1 MDTMDFKG
9 PQGVYFPYYEEEF
22 QELRFQGLVED
33 FVRGEDD
40 TYYVKKKV
48 DSSRVLGPYVIVHN
62 YHDSCKITE
71 YYTGKEFTY
80 DKKKAK
86 LYSYLNMEKADN
98 ICQRLNRGDI
108 SIEDAEEVFQD
119 A

>member
-22 QELRFQGLVED
+22 EELRFQGLVED
-33 FVRGEDD
+33 FVIGEDD

-48 DSSRVLGPYVIVHN
+48 DSQVVGPYVIVRN
-62 YHDSCKITE
+62 YRDLCKITE
-71 YYTGKEFTY
+71 YYTGKEFSY

-86 LYSYLNMEKADN
+86 LYSYLNIEKANDV
-98 ICQRLNRGDI
+98 CKRLNRGDI
-108 SIEDAEEVFQD
+108 SIEDAEEVFYN

>member
-1 MDTMDFKG
+1 MNNMDFKG
-9 PQGVYFPYYEEEF
+9 PHGVYFPYYEEEF
-22 QELRFQGLVED
+22 KELRFQGLVDD
-33 FVRGEDD
+33 FVRGEDN

-48 DSSRVLGPYVIVHN
+48 DSQALGPYVIVHN
-62 YHDSCKITE
+62 YHDPCKITE

-86 LYSYLNMEKADN
+86 LYSHLNIEKANN
-98 ICQRLNRGDI
+98 ICKRLNRGDI
-108 SIEDAEEVFQD
+108 SIEEAEEVLCD